1 MKGIIRKGLWR
12 MEEPGVKAGFPNKG
26 MQGNRTNS
34 HIKKLLLVKCR
45 ITTFILENDTLLS
58 SPKET

>member
-1 MKGIIRKGLWR
+1 

>member
-1 MKGIIRKGLWR
+1 MKGTIRKGLWR

-26 MQGNRTNS
+26 MQGNRTSS
-34 HIKKLLLVKCR
+34 HIKKLLLVKYR
-45 ITTFILENDTLLS
+45 ITTSIRENDTLLS